1 MDAISP
7 QIYISGALRGNQK
20 IEGHRF
26 IYIINWPLLWYC
38 HMSNNTVNMDSTFS
52 IHFWLTLYY
61 DIDTLSHFFLIVEF
75 FMQFQ
80 NKTLYSMVWFVTT
93 YICPF
98 TLNICI
104 ICLIYC
110 QIFWHEN
117 AMVAKKYKSIFLTKN
132 VRYKD
137 NDLYD
142 AHQYLVRI
150 I

>member
-20 IEGHRF
+20 IEGRWF

-38 HMSNNTVNMDSTFS
+38 HMSNNTVNMDCTFS

-117 AMVAKKYKSIFLTKN
+117 AMVAKKYKSIFFLQKM
-132 VRYKD
+132 K
-137 NDLYD
+137 
-142 AHQYLVRI
+142 I
-150 I
+150 